1 MALKR
6 YSDEDILRLLR
17 EVELHLASGEM
28 PARIEINR
36 HDDRVHILRASVTK

>member
-28 PARIEINR
+28 PARIEISR
-36 HDDRVHILRASVTK
+36 HDDRVHMLCAPVTN